1 MATTERVDEIE
12 LVLRRHSMEGPS
24 DSRQRLIGLALE
36 LVAAWRRSRDMEAG
50 SAQLVSR
57 VRGDF
62 LKTGVMLREAMQLL
76 ELPAVVC
83 CGDRDWHKKY
93 QRLLAAWKEC

>member
-1 MATTERVDEIE
+1 MASTERVDEIE

-36 LVAAWRRSRDMEAG
+36 LVAAWRRSREIEAG
-50 SAQLVSR
+50 SAQLVAR

-76 ELPAVVC
+76 EHVEPIGFDEA
-83 CGDRDWHKKY
+83 WQKKY
-93 QRLLAAWKEC
+93 QRLLAAWKEG